1 MMGQGSPSSK
11 SGLAIHMYAFGK
23 SMEDEAMQNADGDFL
38 LVPQRG
44 ELVITTEC
52 GVLEVP
58 PRHIA
63 VIPRGIV
70 FKVALKKPEGS
81 HEASD
86 NDGGVGEEDGAVGY
100 ILETFKGHFELP
112 SLGPI
117 GSNGLANPRDFEYP
131 VASFDRGYAD
141 VKSYT
146 LYNKFGGEMFRSS
159 RAGTPFNVVAWHGN
173 YAPYRYDLEKFCCV
187 NSVTFDHPDP
197 SIYTVLT
204 VKSDTPGTATAD
216 FVIFPPRW
224 MVMEGTFRPP
234 WYHRNTMTEF
244 MGMVYGKYDA
254 KEGFRAGGCS
264 LHSCMTPHGP
274 DAPTFD
280 KASNA
285 QLKPEYFDGGLA
297 FMFETSVT
305 MRVNKDAMGAPW
317 RDKDY
322 FKCWEGIPPAEIG
335 KEEEEE
341 KEEQGKNKRPRH
353 K

>member
-1 MMGQGSPSSK
+1 
-11 SGLAIHMYAFGK
+11 
-23 SMEDEAMQNADGDFL
+23 
-38 LVPQRG
+38 
-44 ELVITTEC
+44 
-52 GVLEVP
+52 
-58 PRHIA
+58 
-63 VIPRGIV
+63 
-70 FKVALKKPEGS
+70 
-81 HEASD
+81 
-86 NDGGVGEEDGAVGY
+86 
-100 ILETFKGHFELP
+100 
-112 SLGPI
+112 
-117 GSNGLANPRDFEYP
+117 
-131 VASFDRGYAD
+131 
-141 VKSYT
+141 
-146 LYNKFGGEMFRSS
+146 
-159 RAGTPFNVVAWHGN
+159 
-173 YAPYRYDLEKFCCV
+173 
-187 NSVTFDHPDP
+187 
-197 SIYTVLT
+197 
-204 VKSDTPGTATAD
+204 
-216 FVIFPPRW
+216 
-224 MVMEGTFRPP
+224 MEGTFRPP

-335 KEEEEE
+335 KEEKEEQ
-341 KEEQGKNKRPRH
+341 EEQGKNKRPRH